1 MNQSED
7 GAGKGWQDVRFAQD
21 SLGRGLLSVVS
32 FKRAGSRLIPRHA
45 VLLASPPVLAANMRD
60 SEARSHFNT
69 QLINNASFFF
79 FLNF

>member
-7 GAGKGWQDVRFAQD
+7 RAGKGWQDVRFAQD